1 MGTVPKKVKKITAP
15 HLSVQWIDA
24 AEATH
29 SHVSLNTL
37 RSCLSRSPSSSG
49 ARNRHTCNGVCA
61 WKEHAMCPN
70 HLKRLVG
77 RVFWGYLH
85 QKFDQYA
92 ALFLNLL
99 SKTLFQTILGGFT
112 NCLRKSF
119 PLLPFRV
126 YESYF
131 QNGLIFTA
139 NSELFTRT

>member
-1 MGTVPKKVKKITAP
+1 MSNIYSLR
-15 HLSVQWIDA
+15 LSVQWIDA
-24 AEATH
+24 AGATH

-37 RSCLSRSPSSSG
+37 RSGLFRSPSSSG

-99 SKTLFQTILGGFT
+99 SKTLFQTILGAFIK
-112 NCLRKSF
+112 CLWKSF
-119 PLLPFRV
+119 PLLPFHV